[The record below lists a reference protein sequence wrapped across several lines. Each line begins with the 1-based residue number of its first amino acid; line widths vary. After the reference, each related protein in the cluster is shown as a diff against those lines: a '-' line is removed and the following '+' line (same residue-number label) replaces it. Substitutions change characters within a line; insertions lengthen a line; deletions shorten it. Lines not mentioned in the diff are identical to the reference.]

1 MSADRGPTITIHGCT
16 KLDTAEDRWIALR
29 TALLALMP
37 LLNAMY
43 DLDGIDGLTYDGQC
57 PGARPIRYK
66 ISIGKTEPLFSLV
79 KSDKKEDE
87 DG

>member
-37 LLNAMY
+37 
-43 DLDGIDGLTYDGQC
+43 LDGIDGLTYDGQC